1 MRKAMYMLPL
11 MLAMTLALAAMSAK
25 PANGA
30 ESVYILIEFN
40 TGTDESFTATVYGG
54 SGCVSAAAPS
64 QCGDSIAFNSSTG
77 TTTWDAP
84 ERIGGSAQD
93 ATHPILI
100 VTNTGNVALDFST
113 RTDADIGSVDAC
125 LDLRFAAEQEASCNT
140 AVTGA
145 TANDLNDT
153 ATIVDASF
161 AVADNQWCIWLWG
174 NFTGC
179 TAGIDD
185 TYLYLNSTA

>member
-64 QCGDSIAFNSSTG
+64 QCGDSIA
-77 TTTWDAP
+77 
-84 ERIGGSAQD
+84 
-93 ATHPILI
+93 
-100 VTNTGNVALDFST
+100 GNVALDFST